1 MFSSHLAKRVATFDV
16 ERQFDPNQTNL
27 ALQNSK
33 IAHRLLEG
41 LSYGISHEEVV
52 NDINTFA
59 SGNLLDTGKISYFA
73 PISNEE
79 AESLGEFS
87 LHYSYTVLEHVEDKI
102 LPAFFKSVKKTLSS
116 KGVSAH
122 YVDHINHAG
131 GVGNPFGH
139 LKRNANIPK
148 ASENSCAV
156 KLSTIVEAALIQG
169 LKLKFSD
176 IHSLKKQWMSML
188 EGDEIREEFKN
199 NDGITTAILGFEH
212 A

>member
-1 MFSSHLAKRVATFDV
+1 MK
-16 ERQFDPNQTNL
+16 
-27 ALQNSK
+27 
-33 IAHRLLEG
+33 
-41 LSYGISHEEVV
+41 VV
-52 NDINTFA
+52 NNINTFA

-79 AESLGEFS
+79 AESLGNLVALF
-87 LHYSYTVLEHVEDKI
+87 YTVLERRGQI
-102 LPAFFKSVKKTLSS
+102 LPAFFKSVKKHS
-116 KGVSAH
+116 KGMSVH

-199 NDGITTAILGFEH
+199 NVGITTAMVGFEQ